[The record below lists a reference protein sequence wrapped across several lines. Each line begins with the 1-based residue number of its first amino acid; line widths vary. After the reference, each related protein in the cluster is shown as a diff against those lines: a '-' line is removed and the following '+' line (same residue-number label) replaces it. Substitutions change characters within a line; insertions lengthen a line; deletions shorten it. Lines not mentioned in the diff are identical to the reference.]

1 MKIALLNLPVDNNF
15 GGNLQRYALVKVLQ
29 DMGHEVVHINLRY
42 DYSKSFVGKLWT
54 MFRRFAGNC
63 YHLRWRPL
71 LPEWEYKKQLR
82 YVDKFY
88 NRYIPHTEI
97 YGKDFKEKFKLLP
110 QFDFYIV
117 GSDQVWRKRMT
128 RVNGYGISTYFL
140 DFLSEDQKRIAYGVS
155 LGTNEIELTN
165 DEINELKK
173 LYEKFDAVSVR
184 EQSALHLFDNF
195 QWTKPKAENVLDPT
209 MLLTSSDYCRLID
222 NAKTKKC
229 NGDMFCYIL
238 DMDDEKK
245 NKIQQLETEMKLT
258 SFLYSIN
265 TEPKNLVSIEQW
277 LRAFR
282 DSKFVVTDS
291 FHGLVFSIIFH
302 KPFFLFR
309 NEIRGNE
316 RFDAMKDLFGLD
328 YNVAN
333 QDYTSVEVA
342 LEAMREKSI
351 KFLRQ
356 NLK

>member
-63 YHLRWRPL
+63 YHLRCRPL
-71 LPEWEYKKQLR
+71 LPEWEYKNKLR

-128 RVNGYGISTYFL
+128 GVNGYGISTYFL
-140 DFLSEDQKRIAYGVS
+140 DFLSDDQKRIAYGVS
-155 LGTNEIELTN
+155 LGTNEDELLD
-165 DEINELKK
+165 DEITKLKG
-173 LYEKFDAVSVR
+173 LYEKFCAVSVR
-184 EQSALHLFDNF
+184 EKTALNIFDKYHWIN
-195 QWTKPKAENVLDPT
+195 PHAVSVLDPT
-209 MLLTSSDYCRLID
+209 MLLSASDYCHLID
-222 NAKTKKC
+222 NAKTTQC

-238 DMDDEKK
+238 DMEDEKK
-245 NKIQQLETEMKLT
+245 SKIDQLKTEMNLT
-258 SFLYSIN
+258 PFVYSIDDKQ
-265 TEPKNLVSIEQW
+265 KNLVSIEQW

-282 DSKFVVTDS
+282 DCKFVVTDS
-291 FHGLVFSIIFH
+291 YHGLIFSIIFR
-302 KPFFLFR
+302 KPFYLFR
-309 NEIRGNE
+309 NKNRGNA
-316 RFDAMKDLFGLD
+316 RFDAVRDLFGLD
-328 YNVAN
+328 LNN
-333 QDYTSVEVA
+333 SIQDYSFIDSILNEMKERSVD
-342 LEAMREKSI
+342 
-351 KFLRQ
+351 FLNQ